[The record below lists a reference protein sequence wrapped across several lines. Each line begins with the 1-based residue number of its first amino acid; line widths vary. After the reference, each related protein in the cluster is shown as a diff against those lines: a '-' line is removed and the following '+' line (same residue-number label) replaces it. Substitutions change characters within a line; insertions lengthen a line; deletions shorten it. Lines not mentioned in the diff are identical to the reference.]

1 MYGVFVE
8 VYTNSLNSLILIAI
22 HFFFQTV
29 HAVNW
34 NGYYLRDII
43 RTIFSNAI
51 ITQCNS
57 PKKQNDHRMIRCWQ
71 ILKKNGSIFHVTWQ
85 HLEPCSNQH
94 RRTNIQWNYPFSFTF
109 SSIKYAFVFLSFL
122 KVSFV
127 LIILLHFCIFI

>member
-22 HFFFQTV
+22 HFFQTI

-34 NGYYLRDII
+34 NGYYLRHII

-71 ILKKNGSIFHVTWQ
+71 ILKKKWEHISCNMTALRAV
-85 HLEPCSNQH
+85 
-94 RRTNIQWNYPFSFTF
+94 
-109 SSIKYAFVFLSFL
+109 
-122 KVSFV
+122 
-127 LIILLHFCIFI
+127 